1 LKPRTQA
8 FLILPIIVLLVG
20 SVVIFNSHSFSLKT
34 EITTNVVTDIQ
45 TSTQFVTQTVQSDAT
60 KTVFFTQPPISV
72 TVTSTIFSTIST
84 HTTTTESQVIQQGID
99 QSDSYVLV
107 GGQNGT
113 WFNGSQ
119 FPRLLQISISTH
131 SIRKLNPVLGQ
142 GTVWS
147 GDSNGSDWLI
157 SGWGADENSGSPNPY
172 LYLFN
177 GSNALGDQTE
187 DAAEAE
193 WNGGDVFSISSNGSS
208 WFLSGMGS
216 GVLDSYSTGTSNH
229 FSAGLFNGT
238 VFTDLSSLLP
248 EQMDGIL
255 YSNAF
260 GNNEWLVG
268 GGYLGEG
275 VLFSFNGTSFTDLT
289 SLIASE
295 VPEFHSIQ
303 SIAWNGKYWL
313 IGGMGFLAMYNN
325 SVFTDLTPEL
335 SAILL
340 RQALSSSFF
349 VNSVAWNGSTWLI
362 GGGDAVAMD
371 TFASAAWLA
380 SYGSAGFADLS
391 GALPINASQTNSDA
405 SVLSIASSPQY
416 GWLIGGY
423 IGNSGMLLSY
433 DFGNTT
439 NLSGL
444 TGDMSYVTWVGPS

>member
-1 LKPRTQA
+1 MKPRTQA
-8 FLILPIIVLLVG
+8 LLIVPIIVLLIG
-20 SVVIFNSHSFSLKT
+20 SVVIFNSHSFSLRT
-34 EITTNVVTDIQ
+34 ETTTDVVTDVQ
-45 TSTQFVTQTVQSDAT
+45 ASTQFITQTIQNDAT
-60 KTVFFTQPPISV
+60 RTVFFTQPPASV
-72 TVTSTIFSTIST
+72 TVTSTIFSTTPSQ
-84 HTTTTESQVIQQGID
+84 TTTTESQAIQQGID
-99 QSDSYVLV
+99 QSNSYVLV

-113 WFNGSQ
+113 WFSSSQ

-131 SIRKLNPVLGQ
+131 SIRKLNPVTGQ
-142 GTVWS
+142 GTVW
-147 GDSNGSDWLI
+147 GGGSNGSDWLI
-157 SGWGADENSGSPNPY
+157 SGWGADDNSGAPNPY

-177 GSNALGDQTE
+177 GSNALSDNIE

-216 GVLDSYSTGTSNH
+216 GVLDSYSTGASNH

-238 VFTDLSSLLP
+238 VFTDLSALLP

-268 GGYLGEG
+268 GGYLGDG

-289 SLIASE
+289 AMIASS

-313 IGGMGFLAMYNN
+313 IGGMGFLGMYNN
-325 SVFTDLTPEL
+325 SVFTDLTPDL
-335 SAILL
+335 NAILPPQVL
-340 RQALSSSFF
+340 NSSYF
-349 VNSVAWNGSTWLI
+349 VNSVAWNGSAWLI
-362 GGGDAVAMD
+362 GGGDAVAMG

-380 SYGSAGFADLS
+380 SYGSAGFEDLS
-391 GALPINASQTNSDA
+391 SALPNNTTLANSDA
-405 SVLSIASSPQY
+405 SVLSIASSPEY

-423 IGNSGMLLSY
+423 LGNSGMLLSY
-433 DFGNTT
+433 NFGSTT